1 MNTAKEILEMVRE
14 GTISVEE
21 GTKLLS
27 SLEKKS
33 EINNTFSTNKPK
45 MLRILV
51 NEPEGDN
58 IKVTIPVTIIKAGLN
73 IAKTVNI
80 KNSDIDLNGVDFDEI
95 YEAIKNG
102 AEGEIVNINSS
113 DGQSVKITVD

>member
-58 IKVTIPVTIIKAGLN
+58 IKVTIPVTIIKAGLD

-102 AEGEIVNINSS
+102 AEGEIVYINSS